1 MKKYWKDKGIIH
13 LQTPDGISHSKTIND
28 SENPHII
35 FLAKETPTQNVSSC
49 EKQIEMIK
57 KDISMIRDILP
68 KYYQD
73 NIISIQEQNFVKQ

>member
-13 LQTPDGISHSKTIND
+13 LQTPDGISHSKTVND
-28 SENPHII
+28 SEKPRII
-35 FLAKETPTQNVSSC
+35 FLAKETTTQNVCSC

-73 NIISIQEQNFVKQ
+73 NIISIHEQSFVKQ

>member
-1 MKKYWKDKGIIH
+1 MH
-13 LQTPDGISHSKTIND
+13 LQTRDGISHSKTVNE

-57 KDISMIRDILP
+57 KDICMIRDILP

-73 NIISIQEQNFVKQ
+73 NITSIHGQNFV